1 MTPTELVLR
10 VEGMSCGHCERAVTA
25 AIKALDPAA
34 AVAPVASPAQPDE
47 LAATLREV
55 AAELREIRRSLAR
68 NHHDDAAGGPHA

>member
-34 AVAPVASPAQPDE
+34 AVAVD
-47 LAATLREV
+47 LAAGTVRATTALPRATV
-55 AAELREIRRSLAR
+55 V
-68 NHHDDAAGGPHA
+68 DAVVEEGYRVVS